1 MAYMTARQIRHQMN
15 LDQLRELGCKVKSI
29 QGIMFFVKYES
40 KELKISYLY
49 HITKNNK
56 YFLERIKPYVV
67 VAGEFGTEEDVVKAI
82 SIDLEQFQN
91 ASHSSHFNEFI
102 AIDTSISDT
111 VARFEDLFLYYNLAQ
126 DDIDLLNQEIRKIND
141 LLIEIKNRSERIF
154 YKKDPNNL

>member
-91 ASHSSHFNEFI
+91 AYKSSHFDEFI
-102 AIDTSISDT
+102 SIDTSISDT
-111 VARFEDLFLYYNLAQ
+111 VARFEDLFLYYNLTQ
-126 DDIDLLNQEIRKIND
+126 EDIDLLNQEIRKIND
-141 LLIEIKNRSERIF
+141 LLIEIKNRSNRIF

>member
-1 MAYMTARQIRHQMN
+1 MAYMIARQIRHQMN

-91 ASHSSHFNEFI
+91 AYKSSHFDEFI
-102 AIDTSISDT
+102 SIDTSISDT
-111 VARFEDLFLYYNLAQ
+111 VARFEDLFLYYNLTQ
-126 DDIDLLNQEIRKIND
+126 EDIDLLNQEIRKIND
-141 LLIEIKNRSERIF
+141 LLIEIKNRSNRIF

>member
-40 KELKISYLY
+40 KQLKISYLY

-91 ASHSSHFNEFI
+91 AAQSSHFDEFI
-102 AIDTSISDT
+102 AIDTAISDT
-111 VARFEDLFLYYNLAQ
+111 VARFEDLFLYYNLEQ
-126 DDIDLLNQEIRKIND
+126 ENIDLLHQEIKRIND